1 MLKALNCLD
10 FRNML
15 LSGAQYLQENRSKI
29 DELNVFPVPDGDTGT
44 NMALTMNAGIQALM
58 KYNGNKLAE
67 LCQVVS
73 NGILSGARGNSGVI
87 LSQLIRGICQ
97 IVKEHETIPLKVF
110 VKALENATALAY
122 STVHEPKEGTILTV
136 ARKMSECAR
145 QEIKNHKNYPS
156 LMTAILQ
163 AGEQALSQTP
173 ELLPVLKEANVVD
186 SGGMGLII
194 VWKGFLAAMQ
204 GEKLDTNNFL
214 SMTSNDV
221 SYGSNEEIVTLEIGD
236 IRYGY
241 CTEFFIINM
250 HKKIAVQTAIEKLK
264 AKLSQ
269 IGDSLICFGDE
280 QLVKVHVHT
289 ANPGQ
294 VLSYAL
300 ELGEVDKIKIENML
314 EQNRVFRANLE
325 RTRKEMGL
333 LSVSSGKGFA
343 AIFNDLLVDKIVEGG
358 QTANPSTD
366 DIVQAI
372 KTINAKNIFILPN
385 NKNII
390 LACKQAKTLV
400 QNKNLFV
407 LSTTTIPEGIAA
419 ALYFD
424 ANCSVEE
431 NLAVMKKNIQNVVCG
446 QVTRAV
452 RNSNINGIVVRVGDY
467 IGVDSNKVLVKGKT
481 QEETVLALVQK
492 LKKNAHEN
500 ITLYYGEDITVEDA
514 TNLQEKLAQEYSDCE
529 VLCLEG
535 GQAIYSYIVSLE

>member
-1 MLKALNCLD
+1 M
-10 FRNML
+10 
-15 LSGAQYLQENRSKI
+15 
-29 DELNVFPVPDGDTGT
+29 
-44 NMALTMNAGIQALM
+44 
-58 KYNGNKLAE
+58 
-67 LCQVVS
+67 
-73 NGILSGARGNSGVI
+73 
-87 LSQLIRGICQ
+87 
-97 IVKEHETIPLKVF
+97 
-110 VKALENATALAY
+110 
-122 STVHEPKEGTILTV
+122 
-136 ARKMSECAR
+136 
-145 QEIKNHKNYPS
+145 
-156 LMTAILQ
+156 
-163 AGEQALSQTP
+163 
-173 ELLPVLKEANVVD
+173 
-186 SGGMGLII
+186 
-194 VWKGFLAAMQ
+194 
-204 GEKLDTNNFL
+204 
-214 SMTSNDV
+214 
-221 SYGSNEEIVTLEIGD
+221 
-236 IRYGY
+236 
-241 CTEFFIINM
+241 
-250 HKKIAVQTAIEKLK
+250 
-264 AKLSQ
+264 
-269 IGDSLICFGDE
+269 
-280 QLVKVHVHT
+280 KVHVHT

-314 EQNRVFRANLE
+314 EQNRAFRANLE

-500 ITLYYGEDITVEDA
+500 ITLYYGEDIPLEDA